1 MERRRD
7 ENHSLQKI
15 NSIQDLVGNEKN
27 GYPVL
32 DYNTATIKVTKK
44 HSDVYKKKKT
54 LKEEISEKFMEK
66 IQDMVIQNIQDTL
79 KKFENTQNKEHE
91 KTWK

>member
-1 MERRRD
+1 M
-7 ENHSLQKI
+7 S
-15 NSIQDLVGNEKN
+15 
-27 GYPVL
+27 
-32 DYNTATIKVTKK
+32 T
-44 HSDVYKKKKT
+44 KKKKT